1 MVNNS
6 PIKYILR
13 LKKGHEKL
21 VSFGLNENEILAA
34 RELEVRPGQ
43 YSEVFIKFDD
53 HGVIAKVEPNPL
65 EYWIATT
72 DPADLAK
79 ESELRAAAPLKT
91 NLEIFETLARKFPGG
106 ASKPREAANA

>member
-21 VSFGLNENEILAA
+21 AAFGLNENEILAA
-34 RELEVRPGQ
+34 RELEVRPGH

-53 HGVIAKVEPNPL
+53 HGVIAKVEPDPL

-72 DPADLAK
+72 DPADLAEETK
-79 ESELRAAAPLKT
+79 LRITEPRKT
-91 NLEIFETLARKFPGG
+91 DFEVFETLARKFPGG
-106 ASKPREAANA
+106 ASKPQEASYA